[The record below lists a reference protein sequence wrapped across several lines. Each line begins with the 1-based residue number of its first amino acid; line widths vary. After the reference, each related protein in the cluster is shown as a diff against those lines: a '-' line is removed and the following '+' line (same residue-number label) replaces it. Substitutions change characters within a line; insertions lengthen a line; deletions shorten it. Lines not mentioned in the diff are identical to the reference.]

1 MSDIE
6 LTDLEAEFCRLP
18 DVNAVRIQIDDSGRP
33 LEVHVLATP
42 NKPAKQV
49 ARDIQSVAMTSFG
62 LELDRRI
69 ISIVQLG
76 ESQRNLILEEDGV
89 SLFRPVLDHVS
100 TQRTGMRSLVRVTL
114 NVDDNSATGFSEG
127 SVASVARYRLV
138 VTATLDAL
146 RQLEPSAECI
156 DVDSAVISRVGAHDV
171 AVVTVVFVLGAT
183 ELTIA
188 GSAVV
193 RDHQEDEAVVRA
205 VLDATNRRLSQ
216 IISGARTNG

>member
-6 LTDLEAEFCRLP
+6 LSDLEAEFCRLP
-18 DVNAVRIQIDDSGRP
+18 DVNAVRIQIDEAGRP
-33 LEVHVLATP
+33 IEVHVLATP
-42 NKPAKQV
+42 DKPAKQL

-76 ESQRNLILEEDGV
+76 ESQRSMVLEGDGV
-89 SLFRPVLDHVS
+89 DTFRPVLDDVS
-100 TQRTGMRSLVRVTL
+100 TQRSGMRSLVRVTL
-114 NVDDNSATGFSEG
+114 QNEEQTATGFSEG
-127 SVASVARYRLV
+127 SVASVARCRLIV
-138 VTATLDAL
+138 SATLGAL

-156 DVDSAVISRVGAHDV
+156 DVDSAAVTRVGGHDV
-171 AVVTVVFVLGAT
+171 AVVTVVFVLGTT
-183 ELTIA
+183 ELTVA

-193 RDHQEDEAVVRA
+193 REHQDDQAVVRA

-216 IISGARTNG
+216 IIQASRSAS